1 LTTAIDLDDD
11 QDLEKEIWDAQK
23 HFPAMDQWTK
33 AHGLTH
39 KDDAIWK
46 DQALVVVGD
55 NDLRR
60 GVISLFHD
68 SITSGHPRI
77 TKTTQLIAQY
87 YWWPGL
93 KHHVTKYIKGCAT
106 CQMTKTNTNPN

>member
-1 LTTAIDLDDD
+1 MAGQSKQAISRPVT
-11 QDLEKEIWDAQK
+11 E
-23 HFPAMDQWTK
+23 

-39 KDDAIWK
+39 KDDTIWK
-46 DQALVVVGD
+46 DQALVVMGD

-68 SITSGHPRI
+68 STTSEHPGI
-77 TKTTQLIAQY
+77 TKTTQLITQY

-106 CQMTKTNTNPN
+106 CQMTKTNMNPN